1 MTWVVDIGNSSIKWA
16 ECADGEVGKSHS
28 FYRTAQGVAED
39 LDSIWG
45 NDPSPEE
52 LICSCVAGQEFE
64 QALEQWCH
72 LVWGIK
78 PVFIRSTAQAN
89 GVRNAYQQCD
99 RLGSD
104 RWAALVAAHQLISGP
119 SCVISCGTAM
129 TIDVLEADGQH
140 MGGLIIPGRRLMTD
154 SLSSGTKVSIEGSE
168 GDNTTLF
175 ARNTAD
181 AINGGV
187 LYSIVATLDRVYHD
201 VDQALGASVHR
212 VITGGDAD
220 DILPLLSG
228 KIAHYPD
235 LVLQGLAILGATR
248 EEEPS

>member
-1 MTWVVDIGNSSIKWA
+1 MTWVIDIGNSSIKWA
-16 ECADGEVGKSHS
+16 ESSDGEIGKSHS
-28 FYRTAQGVAED
+28 FYRTELGVAED
-39 LDSIWG
+39 LDGIWG
-45 NDPSPEE
+45 NDESPGE

-64 QALEQWCH
+64 QAMEQWCH

-78 PVFIRSTAQAN
+78 PVFIRSTTQAN
-89 GVRNAYQQCD
+89 RVTNAYQQCD

-104 RWAALVAAHQLISGP
+104 RWAALIAAHQLMDGP
-119 SCVISCGTAM
+119 SCVVSCGTAM
-129 TIDVLEADGQH
+129 TIDVLEADGKH
-140 MGGLIIPGRRLMTD
+140 MGGLIMPGRRLMHEA
-154 SLSSGTKVSIEGSE
+154 LSSGTQVSIEESE

-201 VDQALGASVHR
+201 VDQALGIPVNR
-212 VITGGDAD
+212 VITGGDAE

-228 KIAHYPD
+228 QIDHYPD
-235 LVLQGLAILGATR
+235 LVLQGLAIMNKTM
-248 EEEPS
+248 EEGPS